1 MQIAKKK
8 KNEFPVQPAQTPA
21 PNDEMGCGGC
31 CFWGR
36 TAVRPYVTSP
46 FPMHNFP
53 NGRLGHFTPDVLGKI
68 GLFAN

>member
-1 MQIAKKK
+1 MR
-8 KNEFPVQPAQTPA
+8 
-21 PNDEMGCGGC
+21 DWLDDGC